1 MCYCLLCAAAFFP
14 GKGYFLN
21 ALAVSIG
28 QASDVKWYANTKQLQ
43 LAYFDVCGACR
54 RGRTLRVIVGQ
65 GMLLTLSVDDDDDCV
80 MGESR
85 KGPEV
90 RRPPALHAAGVV
102 WQMPAC
108 TLLSVLSGLTLLED
122 I

>member
-14 GKGYFLN
+14 GKGCFLN

-28 QASDVKWYANTKQLQ
+28 QASDVKWYASTKQLQ

-54 RGRTLRVIVGQ
+54 RGRTIRVIVGQ
-65 GMLLTLSVDDDDDCV
+65 GIPLTLWGDDDDDCV
-80 MGESR
+80 LSESS

-90 RRPPALHAAGVV
+90 WRPPVLHAAGVV
-102 WQMPAC
+102 WQMPA
-108 TLLSVLSGLTLLED
+108 
-122 I
+122 